1 MRKVLC
7 EKNHY
12 YDADR
17 YDTCPH
23 CARARAFSEKMG
35 QPQTSAPRENRA
47 PAIYWSVEQ
56 LRGRE
61 SVTPEQHAAQSE
73 ELDMRTMALLEPV
86 ETAFAAP
93 QTRTVLRK
101 SEAVAEMPVEPLQ
114 EPEVPAEV
122 PEVPI
127 EEPVELPEEPKV
139 PAKVPEVPVEESAEL
154 LEEPEV
160 PAEKPE
166 IPIEVPKAPVNAPA
180 ELPEES
186 ETPIEK
192 PKEAPQ
198 ESEAPTEEPVA
209 PAMPPV
215 LPFDRTVGWLVCMK
229 GARAGESFSL
239 LCGRNLI
246 GAGAQV
252 DVRLDFDPEVTQGAQ
267 CVLTFDPESEAY
279 YIQCGESRGLSYRNG
294 ALLLV
299 PERLDAYDTIRLG
312 KTTLVFVPLITD
324 SFRWQDYLGGAQ

>member
-35 QPQTSAPRENRA
+35 QPQPSAPRENRA

-61 SVTPEQHAAQSE
+61 SVTPEQRSAQPE

-93 QTRTVLRK
+93 QTRAVLRE
-101 SEAVAEMPVEPLQ
+101 SEAAAEMPVEPPQ

-122 PEVPI
+122 PEIPVEEVVELSEEPEAPAEVPEVPN
-127 EEPVELPEEPKV
+127 EEPVELSKKPEVSIEE
-139 PAKVPEVPVEESAEL
+139 PEVPVEV
-154 LEEPEV
+154 PE
-160 PAEKPE
+160 
-166 IPIEVPKAPVNAPA
+166 APVDAPA

-198 ESEAPTEEPVA
+198 EPEAPTEEPAA
-209 PAMPPV
+209 PVMPPV
-215 LPFDRTVGWLVCMK
+215 SPFDRTVGWLVCVK
-229 GARAGESFSL
+229 GARAGESFPL